1 MAIAS
6 RYLKSHHK
14 VDTEGIMYEVSQDF
28 ARTMNKIIMDHTLE
42 KPAEELEGM
51 IPANLTQPEKPKPKP
66 CPQFGLVPIPKHDF
80 PERF

>member
-51 IPANLTQPEKPKPKP
+51 IPANLT
-66 CPQFGLVPIPKHDF
+66 
-80 PERF
+80 